1 MKKWTKMICLVMTV
15 ISVIS
20 MMSMTAFAAEGDV
33 IDESFSGV
41 EIPAEE
47 LTEVGETVTMPDE
60 TADPAVTEDVPVVD
74 DVVSDDGISDETV
87 GTEDDTDE
95 SDSTEKADDAFSV
108 DGNGEVLDN
117 VMDEKSGKEFY
128 TITTANNNT
137 YYLIIDHSS
146 NTKNVYMLSMI
157 DENDLK
163 EFLSE
168 EEPEVP
174 EDTGTLPAVDFGD
187 EPSGDETP
195 DDSEPEE
202 PKKDNN
208 ILSTVLIILVLGAIA
223 GGGYFYF
230 KIYKP
235 KKEAQ
240 ISDEDMEYVDEG
252 VTINEDEESE
262 VGEVNANTPI
272 DELAFD
278 DEEPDTYDEE

>member
-1 MKKWTKMICLVMTV
+1 MKKWTKALLLVIAV
-15 ISVIS
+15 VSAISV
-20 MMSMTAFAAEGDV
+20 MSMTAFAAEGDV

-47 LTEVGETVTMPDE
+47 LTEGGETVTIPDE
-60 TADPAVTEDVPVVD
+60 TTDPAVTEDDSVPD
-74 DVVSDDGISDETV
+74 DTVTDETTDAENS
-87 GTEDDTDE
+87 TEE
-95 SDSTEKADDAFSV
+95 SDSSDKADDAFSV

-117 VMDEKSGKEFY
+117 VVDEKSGKEFY

-146 NTKNVYMLSMI
+146 STKNVYMLSMI

-174 EDTGTLPAVDFGD
+174 EDTGTPPAVDFGD
-187 EPSGDETP
+187 EPSGDDTP

-252 VTINEDEESE
+252 VTINEDEEAE
-262 VGEVNANTPI
+262 VGEVNATTPI

>member
-20 MMSMTAFAAEGDV
+20 MMSMTAFAATGDV

-47 LTEVGETVTMPDE
+47 LTEGGETVTMPEE
-60 TADPAVTEDVPVVD
+60 TTDPVVAEDVPVVD
-74 DVVSDDGISDETV
+74 DVVSDDGISGETV
-87 GTEDDTDE
+87 GTEDGTDE
-95 SDSTEKADDAFSV
+95 SDSTDKADDAFSV

-117 VMDEKSGKEFY
+117 VMDQKSGKEFY

-168 EEPEVP
+168 EEPEAT
-174 EDTGTLPAVDFGD
+174 EDTGTEPSVDFGD
-187 EPSGDETP
+187 EPSGDDTP

-208 ILSTVLIILVLGAIA
+208 ILGTVLIILVLGAIA

-240 ISDEDMEYVDEG
+240 IADEDMEYVDEG
-252 VTINEDEESE
+252 VTINEDETPEN
-262 VGEVNANTPI
+262 GEVNADTPI
-272 DELAFD
+272 DELVFD
-278 DEEPDTYDEE
+278 DEDSDTYDEE

>member
-1 MKKWTKMICLVMTV
+1 MKKWTKTFLLVIAV
-15 ISVIS
+15 VSAIS

-47 LTEVGETVTMPDE
+47 LTEGGETVTMPEE
-60 TADPAVTEDVPVVD
+60 TTDPTVIEDVPIVEDTVT
-74 DVVSDDGISDETV
+74 DEPTD
-87 GTEDDTDE
+87 TEDGTDE
-95 SDSTEKADDAFSV
+95 SDSTDKANDAFSV

-117 VMDEKSGKEFY
+117 VVDEKSGKEFY

-146 NTKNVYMLSMI
+146 STKNVYMLSMI

-174 EDTGTLPAVDFGD
+174 EDTGTPPAVDFGD
-187 EPSGDETP
+187 ELNGDDTP
-195 DDSEPEE
+195 DDSEQEE

-252 VTINEDEESE
+252 VTINEDEEAE

>member
-1 MKKWTKMICLVMTV
+1 MKKWTKTFLLVIAV
-15 ISVIS
+15 VSAIS

-41 EIPAEE
+41 KIPAEE
-47 LTEVGETVTMPDE
+47 LTEGGETVTMPDE
-60 TADPAVTEDVPVVD
+60 TTDPAEIEDVPVVD

-95 SDSTEKADDAFSV
+95 PDNTEKADDAFSV

-146 NTKNVYMLSMI
+146 STKNVYMLSMI

-168 EEPEVP
+168 EEPEAP
-174 EDTGTLPAVDFGD
+174 EDTGTPPAVDLGD

-202 PKKDNN
+202 PKKNNN

-235 KKEAQ
+235 KKEAK
-240 ISDEDMEYVDEG
+240 IADEDMEYVDEG
-252 VTINEDEESE
+252 VTINEDEEAE

>member
-1 MKKWTKMICLVMTV
+1 MKKWTKMICLAMTV

-47 LTEVGETVTMPDE
+47 LTEGGETVTIPDE
-60 TADPAVTEDVPVVD
+60 TTDPAVREDDSVHD
-74 DVVSDDGISDETV
+74 DTVTDETTDAENS
-87 GTEDDTDE
+87 TEE
-95 SDSTEKADDAFSV
+95 SDSSDKADDAFSV

-117 VMDEKSGKEFY
+117 VVDEKSGKEFY

-174 EDTGTLPAVDFGD
+174 EDTGTPPAVDFGD
-187 EPSGDETP
+187 EPSGDDTP

-262 VGEVNANTPI
+262 VGEVNATTPI

>member
-1 MKKWTKMICLVMTV
+1 M
-15 ISVIS
+15 
-20 MMSMTAFAAEGDV
+20 
-33 IDESFSGV
+33 
-41 EIPAEE
+41 
-47 LTEVGETVTMPDE
+47 
-60 TADPAVTEDVPVVD
+60 
-74 DVVSDDGISDETV
+74 
-87 GTEDDTDE
+87 
-95 SDSTEKADDAFSV
+95 

-117 VMDEKSGKEFY
+117 VVDEKSGKEFY

-174 EDTGTLPAVDFGD
+174 EDTGTPPAVDFGD
-187 EPSGDETP
+187 EPSGDDTP
-195 DDSEPEE
+195 DDSETEE
-202 PKKDNN
+202 PKKNNN

-252 VTINEDEESE
+252 VTINEDEEAE

>member
-1 MKKWTKMICLVMTV
+1 MKKWTKIICLVMTV

-20 MMSMTAFAAEGDV
+20 MMSMTAFAATGDV

-47 LTEVGETVTMPDE
+47 LTEGGETVTMPDE
-60 TADPAVTEDVPVVD
+60 TTDPAVTEDTPIPD
-74 DVVSDDGISDETV
+74 DTVTDETTD
-87 GTEDDTDE
+87 TEDGTD
-95 SDSTEKADDAFSV
+95 KADDAFSV

-117 VMDEKSGKEFY
+117 VTDEKSGKEFY

-168 EEPEVP
+168 EEPEAP
-174 EDTGTLPAVDFGD
+174 EDTGTEPSVDFGD
-187 EPSGDETP
+187 EPSGDDTP

-208 ILSTVLIILVLGAIA
+208 ILGTVLIILVLGAIA

-240 ISDEDMEYVDEG
+240 IADEDMEYVDEG
-252 VTINEDEESE
+252 ITINEDEVPEN
-262 VGEVNANTPI
+262 GEVNADTPI
-272 DELAFD
+272 DELVFD

>member
-1 MKKWTKMICLVMTV
+1 MKKRTKTICLLMTV
-15 ISVIS
+15 ISVIT

-33 IDESFSGV
+33 IDENFSGV

-47 LTEVGETVTMPDE
+47 LTEESETPTLPDE
-60 TADPAVTEDVPVVD
+60 T
-74 DVVSDDGISDETV
+74 
-87 GTEDDTDE
+87 TDE
-95 SDSTEKADDAFSV
+95 DNKIDKSDSTGKADDAFSV

-146 NTKNVYMLSMI
+146 STKNVYMLSMI

-168 EEPEVP
+168 EEVKTPD
-174 EDTGTLPAVDFGD
+174 DTGTKPSVDFGN
-187 EPSGDETP
+187 EPSGD
-195 DDSEPEE
+195 DISNDSEPEE

-208 ILSTVLIILVLGAIA
+208 ILGTVLIILVLGAIA

-240 ISDEDMEYVDEG
+240 ITDEDMEYVDEG
-252 VTINEDEESE
+252 VTINEDEISE
-262 VGEVNANTPI
+262 NSEANADTPI

-278 DEEPDTYDEE
+278 DEEADTYDEE

>member
-1 MKKWTKMICLVMTV
+1 MKKWTKFLCLMMIVVTA
-15 ISVIS
+15 IS
-20 MMSMTAFAAEGDV
+20 MMSMTAFAAEEDV
-33 IDESFSGV
+33 IDESFYGV
-41 EIPAEE
+41 EIPPEE
-47 LTEVGETVTMPDE
+47 ESDSDE
-60 TADPAVTEDVPVVD
+60 TLAPPEETNDSVEAGESVTEDTLTD
-74 DVVSDDGISDETV
+74 ITDETTDQPD
-87 GTEDDTDE
+87 GTE
-95 SDSTEKADDAFSV
+95 KKDDAFSV

-117 VMDEKSGKEFY
+117 IMDEKSGKEFY
-128 TITTANNNT
+128 TIVTANNNT
-137 YYLIIDHSS
+137 YYLIIDHASS
-146 NTKNVYMLSMI
+146 TKNVYMLSMI

-168 EEPEVP
+168 EEPEAP
-174 EDTGTLPAVDFGD
+174 EDTGTEPSVDFGD
-187 EPSGDETP
+187 EPSGDDTP

-208 ILSTVLIILVLGAIA
+208 ILGTVLIILVLGAIA

-240 ISDEDMEYVDEG
+240 IADEDMEYVDEG
-252 VTINEDEESE
+252 VTLNEDEVSE
-262 VGEVNANTPI
+262 NGEVNADTPI

>member
-1 MKKWTKMICLVMTV
+1 MKKWTKTFLLVIAV
-15 ISVIS
+15 VSAISV
-20 MMSMTAFAAEGDV
+20 MSMTAFAAEGDV

-47 LTEVGETVTMPDE
+47 LTEGGETVTMPDE
-60 TADPAVTEDVPVVD
+60 TTDPAVTEDDSVPD
-74 DVVSDDGISDETV
+74 DTVTDETTD
-87 GTEDDTDE
+87 TEDSTEE
-95 SDSTEKADDAFSV
+95 SDSTDKADDAFSV
-108 DGNGEVLDN
+108 DGNGEILDN
-117 VMDEKSGKEFY
+117 VVDEKSGKEFY

-174 EDTGTLPAVDFGD
+174 EDTGTPPAVDFGD
-187 EPSGDETP
+187 EPNGDDTP

-252 VTINEDEESE
+252 VTINEDEESK

>member
-1 MKKWTKMICLVMTV
+1 MKKWTKMICLAMTV

-47 LTEVGETVTMPDE
+47 LTEGGETATMPDE
-60 TADPAVTEDVPVVD
+60 TTDPAVTEDNSVPD
-74 DVVSDDGISDETV
+74 DTVKDEATD
-87 GTEDDTDE
+87 TEDSTEE
-95 SDSTEKADDAFSV
+95 SDSTDKADDAFSV

-117 VMDEKSGKEFY
+117 VVDEKSGKEFY

-174 EDTGTLPAVDFGD
+174 EDTGTPPAVDFGD
-187 EPSGDETP
+187 EPSGDDTP
-195 DDSEPEE
+195 DDGEPEE
-202 PKKDNN
+202 PKKNNN

-262 VGEVNANTPI
+262 VGEVNATTPI

>member
-1 MKKWTKMICLVMTV
+1 MKKWTKIIYLLMTV
-15 ISVIS
+15 ISMLS
-20 MMSMTAFAAEGDV
+20 MMSMTAFAATSDV

-47 LTEVGETVTMPDE
+47 LIEGGETVTMPDE
-60 TADPAVTEDVPVVD
+60 TTEHTVTEDVPIVD
-74 DVVSDDGISDETV
+74 DTITDEPTN
-87 GTEDDTDE
+87 TEDGTDE
-95 SDSTEKADDAFSV
+95 SDSTDKADDAFSV

-117 VMDEKSGKEFY
+117 VMDKKSGKEFY

-168 EEPEVP
+168 EEVEAPD
-174 EDTGTLPAVDFGD
+174 DTGTKPSVDLGD
-187 EPSGDETP
+187 EPSGDDTP
-195 DDSEPEE
+195 DDSEPEK
-202 PKKDNN
+202 PKKNNN
-208 ILSTVLIILVLGAIA
+208 ILGTVLIILVLGAIA

-240 ISDEDMEYVDEG
+240 IADEDMEYVDDG
-252 VTINEDEESE
+252 VTINEDEVSE
-262 VGEVNANTPI
+262 NGEVNADTPI

-278 DEEPDTYDEE
+278 DEESDTYDEE

>member
-47 LTEVGETVTMPDE
+47 LTEGGETVTMPDE
-60 TADPAVTEDVPVVD
+60 TTDPAVTEDDSVPD
-74 DVVSDDGISDETV
+74 DTVTDET
-87 GTEDDTDE
+87 TDAEDSIEESNSTD
-95 SDSTEKADDAFSV
+95 KADDAFSV
-108 DGNGEVLDN
+108 YGNGEVLDN
-117 VMDEKSGKEFY
+117 VVDEKSGKEFY

-174 EDTGTLPAVDFGD
+174 EDTGTPPAVDFGD
-187 EPSGDETP
+187 EPSGDDTP

-202 PKKDNN
+202 PKKNNN

-252 VTINEDEESE
+252 VTINEDEEAE

>member
-1 MKKWTKMICLVMTV
+1 
-15 ISVIS
+15 
-20 MMSMTAFAAEGDV
+20 
-33 IDESFSGV
+33 
-41 EIPAEE
+41 
-47 LTEVGETVTMPDE
+47 
-60 TADPAVTEDVPVVD
+60 
-74 DVVSDDGISDETV
+74 
-87 GTEDDTDE
+87 
-95 SDSTEKADDAFSV
+95 
-108 DGNGEVLDN
+108 

-146 NTKNVYMLSMI
+146 STKNVYMLSMI

-174 EDTGTLPAVDFGD
+174 EDTGTPPAVDFGD
-187 EPSGDETP
+187 EPNGDDTP

-252 VTINEDEESE
+252 VTINEDEEAE
-262 VGEVNANTPI
+262 VSEVNANTPI

-278 DEEPDTYDEE
+278 DEEPDTYDEK

>member
-1 MKKWTKMICLVMTV
+1 MKKWTKAFLLVIAV
-15 ISVIS
+15 VSAIS

-41 EIPAEE
+41 KIPAEE
-47 LTEVGETVTMPDE
+47 LTEGGETVTMPDE
-60 TADPAVTEDVPVVD
+60 TTDPAEIEDVPVVD

-95 SDSTEKADDAFSV
+95 PDSTEKADDAFSV

-146 NTKNVYMLSMI
+146 STKNVYMLSMI

-168 EEPEVP
+168 EEPEAP
-174 EDTGTLPAVDFGD
+174 EDTGTPPAVDFGD

-240 ISDEDMEYVDEG
+240 IADEDMEYVDEG
-252 VTINEDEESE
+252 VAINEDEESE
-262 VGEVNANTPI
+262 VGEVNANTSI
-272 DELAFD
+272 DELTFD

>member
-1 MKKWTKMICLVMTV
+1 MKKWTKTFLLVIAV
-15 ISVIS
+15 VSAIS

-47 LTEVGETVTMPDE
+47 LTEGGETVTMPEE
-60 TADPAVTEDVPVVD
+60 TTDPTVIEDVPIVEDTVT
-74 DVVSDDGISDETV
+74 DEPTD
-87 GTEDDTDE
+87 TEDGTDE
-95 SDSTEKADDAFSV
+95 SDSTDKADDAFSV

-117 VMDEKSGKEFY
+117 VVDEKSGKEFY

-146 NTKNVYMLSMI
+146 STKNVYMLSMI

-174 EDTGTLPAVDFGD
+174 EDTGTPPAVDFGD
-187 EPSGDETP
+187 ELNGDDTP
-195 DDSEPEE
+195 DDSEQEE

-252 VTINEDEESE
+252 VTINEDEEAE